1 MVGNLLMAGRS
12 VSFDYNR
19 AGAGEARV
27 FNSGSTSIINP
38 KVADNN
44 SPLPQDRIA
53 FRYNHFNDS
62 LSVVGVSNLPAT
74 GPTNFGPFLLDLRT
88 VPTATRVYNVD
99 QYTFQFE
106 KTFFDRQMSLELRV
120 PIQTTLS
127 SNLNLSTGTLV
138 GTATQQESPATIM
151 QRNLGLNAQLLRAA
165 GQGASTPT
173 PGSLTTLGVNPTP
186 DQTLGSE
193 RTELGNLSLI
203 LKGLLYR
210 SPTVAFSGGLGLGL
224 PTANNTR
231 VRVTDYGSPL
241 EVGTLEWQRVR
252 QFDIKNETVG
262 LSPFFAALYTP
273 GERFFAQGFLQADVP
288 LNTSKVTYTD
298 TVPLIFNENRFASLP
313 GNILAPPFTVTDH
326 LREQALMHVD
336 LGTGY
341 WLVRD
346 PNADW
351 VTGLAPMLELHY
363 TTTLNSADLITLP
376 RDSAA
381 IPITSPPFFRPE
393 AFPTVGNRRG
403 HVDILDLT
411 AGATLFVAN
420 RATLATAVSVPL
432 RTGDNRTFDWEF
444 HVQLNYYFGGP
455 SRRGPFAPTF

>member
-1 MVGNLLMAGRS
+1 MIGNLLMAGRS

-27 FNSGSTSIINP
+27 FKSGSTSIINP

-62 LSVVGVSNLPAT
+62 LSVTGVSNLPAV
-74 GPTNFGPFLLDLRT
+74 GSASFGPSMLDVRT
-88 VPTATRVYNVD
+88 VPTATRLYDVE
-99 QYTFQFE
+99 QYTLQFE
-106 KTFFDRQMSLELRV
+106 KTFFDRLMSVELRV
-120 PIQTTLS
+120 PIQQTLS

-138 GTATQQESPATIM
+138 GTTTQGVSADEASRRT
-151 QRNLGLNAQLLRAA
+151 LNPRLLAA
-165 GQGASTPT
+165 VGITAPNPT
-173 PGSLTTLGVNPTP
+173 PGLITTLNVDPTP
-186 DQTLGSE
+186 GQTLGSE

-203 LKGLLYR
+203 FKGLLY
-210 SPTVAFSGGLGLGL
+210 SSHQVAFSGGLGLGL

-231 VRVTDYGSPL
+231 VRVTDYGAPL
-241 EVGTLEWQRVR
+241 EEGTLEWQRIR

-262 LSPFFAALYTP
+262 LSPFVAALYTP
-273 GERFFAQGFLQADVP
+273 SERFFAQGFCQVDVP
-288 LNTSKVTYTD
+288 LNTSKVTYTE
-298 TVPLIFNENRFASLP
+298 TVPLIFNENRFATQP
-313 GNILAPPFTVTDH
+313 GNTLAPPFTVTDH

-341 WLVRD
+341 WLIRD
-346 PNADW
+346 PQAAW
-351 VTGLAPMLELHY
+351 LTGLAPTLELHY

-376 RDSAA
+376 KDSAA
-381 IPITSPPFFRPE
+381 IPTTNPAEQFRPE

-432 RTGDNRTFDWEF
+432 RTGDNRTFDWEL
-444 HVQLNYYFGGP
+444 HVQLNWYFGGP
-455 SRRGPFAPTF
+455 SRRGTFAPTF